1 MALIKGLSI
10 QARILGIVALIAV
23 GMGMLITLGSVTI
36 ENRMMSERKDA
47 TQQVVELAVQ
57 IVDSY
62 VGEEQAGNL
71 PREKA
76 QELAAA
82 KLRDLR
88 YSEDDYFWIN
98 DQTPVMVMHPVK
110 PELDGTDVSGIT
122 DTDGTAIF
130 VEFVDVV
137 EAEGAGFVDY
147 NWPKPGQEDPAPKV
161 SYVAGVPAWGWVV
174 GSGIYVDDVQSA
186 AIAEATRLAG
196 WGLGILIVVAG
207 LAWLVGRSIVR
218 AIGSATAALSS
229 GDLDTRLDTG
239 RDTGRG
245 TTELERLA
253 VALNGTLDRASAMA
267 EGVRSAVAEL
277 DSAATSLAATSDGMS
292 RDADGAN
299 DRTAEVSDAAQQV
312 STGIDTI
319 ASATGQMGA
328 SIAEIAENAQRVA
341 QMAHEAVAV
350 SEATSRTVIELG
362 ASSEEIGSVVK
373 VITQIAE
380 QTNLLALNATIEAA
394 RAGEAGAGF
403 AVVAGEV
410 KDLAQETARATGG
423 IADRVQGIQA
433 TVERASDEITRIGE
447 IIRQISDYQATI
459 AGAVEEQT
467 ATTAEMATSTERVA
481 GSSREIAE
489 ALESVS
495 QTTRRTTAGLLE
507 VNSAAEVL
515 AATSRRL
522 SAAVAGADA

>member
-1 MALIKGLSI
+1 MRLIQNQSI
-10 QARILGIVALIAV
+10 QVRILAIVALITV
-23 GMGMLITLGSVTI
+23 GIGALITAGSVALHD
-36 ENRMMSERKDA
+36 RMMAERKDA

-62 VGEEQAGNL
+62 VSEAAAGNL
-71 PREKA
+71 TVEKA
-76 QELAAA
+76 QELASG

-98 DQTPVMVMHPVK
+98 DQAPVMVMHPIK

-130 VEFVDVV
+130 VEFVELVNSQ
-137 EAEGAGFVDY
+137 GAGFVDY

-161 SYVAGVPAWGWVV
+161 SYVAEVPEWGWIV
-174 GSGIYVDDVQSA
+174 GSGIYVDDVEAA
-186 AIAEATRLAG
+186 AIAEATTLAG
-196 WGLGILIVVAG
+196 WGLGILVVVAG
-207 LAWLVGRSIVR
+207 IAWLVGRSIVR
-218 AIGSATAALSS
+218 AIGSATDALAS
-229 GDLDTRLDTG
+229 GDLDTRLDA
-239 RDTGRG
+239 GRG
-245 TTELERLA
+245 STELERLA

-267 EGVRSAVAEL
+267 SGVREAVAEL
-277 DSAATSLAATSDGMS
+277 DSAATSLATTSDGMS
-292 RDADGAN
+292 RDSQGATS
-299 DRTAEVSDAAQQV
+299 RTAAVTGAAQEV

-319 ASATGQMGA
+319 ASATGQMGS
-328 SIAEIAENAQRVA
+328 SIAEIAENAQRVS

-362 ASSEEIGSVVK
+362 SSSEEIGSVVK

-423 IADRVQGIQA
+423 ISDRVQGIQA
-433 TVERASDEITRIGE
+433 TVERASEEITRIGE

-467 ATTAEMATSTERVA
+467 ATTAEMAASAERVA
-481 GSSREIAE
+481 GSSREIAAALDSVNESTMRTTEGLAEVSAAAE
-489 ALESVS
+489 ALAS
-495 QTTRRTTAGLLE
+495 
-507 VNSAAEVL
+507 
-515 AATSRRL
+515 TSRRL
-522 SAAVAGADA
+522 NTAVAVREA

>member
-10 QARILGIVALIAV
+10 QARILAIVAMIAV
-23 GMGMLITLGSVTI
+23 GMVMLITLGSVTI
-36 ENRMMSERKDA
+36 ENRMLSERQDA

-98 DQTPVMVMHPVK
+98 DETPTMIMHPVK

-130 VEFVDVV
+130 VEFVDLVQ
-137 EAEGAGFVDY
+137 ADGAGFVDY

-161 SYVAGVPAWGWVV
+161 SYVAGVPEWGWVV
-174 GSGIYVDDVQSA
+174 GSGIYVDDVESA
-186 AIAEATRLAG
+186 AIAEATRLAA
-196 WGLGILIVVAG
+196 WGLAILLVVAG

-218 AIGSATAALSS
+218 AIGSATSALAS

-239 RDTGRG
+239 RGA
-245 TTELERLA
+245 TELERLA

-267 EGVRSAVAEL
+267 AGVRSAVAEL
-277 DSAATSLAATSDGMS
+277 DEAASSLAATSEGMS
-292 RDADGAN
+292 RDSHGAT
-299 DRTAEVSDAAQQV
+299 DRTAEVSGAAHEV

-319 ASATGQMGA
+319 ASATGQMGS

-362 ASSEEIGSVVK
+362 TSSEEIGSVVK

-423 IADRVQGIQA
+423 ISERVQGIQA

-467 ATTAEMATSTERVA
+467 ATTAEMAASAERVA
-481 GSSREIAE
+481 GSSREIAS
-489 ALESVS
+489 ALESVNE
-495 QTTRRTTAGLLE
+495 TTVRTTAGLLE
-507 VNSAAEVL
+507 VNAAAEAL
-515 AATSRRL
+515 ASTSRRL
-522 SAAVAGADA
+522 SSAVAGVEA